1 MRQLAGTKT
10 RYRRVAG
17 AGLSGAKEAPGFRAG
32 ALQPRPPINPLL
44 TEARRG
50 PNEAECFL
58 DEPSLVRHGDRG
70 CLSLTKLLPTDDL
83 DPHGFNFLFHG
94 GVGEY
99 SPVVIT
105 QKVAAGD
112 ALQFGI
118 VGTMHDINAPSWRSS
133 STDVAHAGDESRRA
147 DHRECSPRPN
157 SSFRK
162 LAECALPAPRCGG
175 CGELRAS
182 LKA

>member
-1 MRQLAGTKT
+1 M
-10 RYRRVAG
+10 AG

-58 DEPSLVRHGDRG
+58 DERSLVRHGDRG

-105 QKVAAGD
+105 QKVAASD

-118 VGTMHDINAPSWRSS
+118 VIAAMDNHLSHTGLQIAKCFEIPFLPHRVVFAFVELKKIVNWRQ
-133 STDVAHAGDESRRA
+133 ALRFQN
-147 DHRECSPRPN
+147 PN
-157 SSFRK
+157 SEFSVR
-162 LAECALPAPRCGG
+162 
-175 CGELRAS
+175 
-182 LKA
+182 